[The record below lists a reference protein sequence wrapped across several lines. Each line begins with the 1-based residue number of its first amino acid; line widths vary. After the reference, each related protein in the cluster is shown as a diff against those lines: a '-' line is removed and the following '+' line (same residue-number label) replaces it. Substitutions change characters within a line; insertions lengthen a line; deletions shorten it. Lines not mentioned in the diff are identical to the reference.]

1 MAKHGKSYNA
11 AAEKI
16 DRATLYTPLQAA
28 KLIKELD
35 TAKFDETVEA
45 HFRLGIDTRKA
56 DQNIRGAK
64 MVSELKAGRVEYRAD
79 RYGICH
85 VPLGKKSFSEQQL
98 VENYAALY
106 TEILRVKPSSAKGK
120 YVKSIS
126 VSSTMGPGVKVDPAV
141 QRDFL
146 AE

>member
-1 MAKHGKSYNA
+1 MSIAPTVTASA
-11 AAEKI
+11 
-16 DRATLYTPLQAA
+16 RA
-28 KLIKELD
+28 
-35 TAKFDETVEA
+35 
-45 HFRLGIDTRKA
+45 
-56 DQNIRGAK
+56 
-64 MVSELKAGRVEYRAD
+64 
-79 RYGICH
+79 
-85 VPLGKKSFSEQQL
+85 LGKKSFSEQQL

-146 AE
+146 LSNF

>member
-45 HFRLGIDTRKA
+45 HFRLGVDTRKA
-56 DQNIRGAK
+56 DQNIRGSISLPHAPARPF
-64 MVSELKAGRVEYRAD
+64 VL
-79 RYGICH
+79 
-85 VPLGKKSFSEQQL
+85 
-98 VENYAALY
+98 
-106 TEILRVKPSSAKGK
+106 PSSPRARRPARPRLPAR
-120 YVKSIS
+120 YHRFRRARR
-126 VSSTMGPGVKVDPAV
+126 PDPEG
-141 QRDFL
+141 RDQL
-146 AE
+146 RRRYRYAEHDGQGWPHR

>member
-1 MAKHGKSYNA
+1 MPN
-11 AAEKI
+11 
-16 DRATLYTPLQAA
+16 P
-28 KLIKELD
+28 KLG
-35 TAKFDETVEA
+35 TVTM
-45 HFRLGIDTRKA
+45 DV
-56 DQNIRGAK
+56 AK

-79 RYGICH
+79 RYGISH

-98 VENYAALY
+98 VENYAAQY